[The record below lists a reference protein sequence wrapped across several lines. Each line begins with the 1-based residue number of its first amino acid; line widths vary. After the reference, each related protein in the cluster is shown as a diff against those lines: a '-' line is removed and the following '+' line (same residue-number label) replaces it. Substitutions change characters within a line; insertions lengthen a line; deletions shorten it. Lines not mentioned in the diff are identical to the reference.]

1 MANTVATMF
10 AQRRESAQPKLSVS
24 FFVLFLRGGG
34 GFCPEILLV
43 LDTNLELRQ

>member
-34 GFCPEILLV
+34 FCPEILLV